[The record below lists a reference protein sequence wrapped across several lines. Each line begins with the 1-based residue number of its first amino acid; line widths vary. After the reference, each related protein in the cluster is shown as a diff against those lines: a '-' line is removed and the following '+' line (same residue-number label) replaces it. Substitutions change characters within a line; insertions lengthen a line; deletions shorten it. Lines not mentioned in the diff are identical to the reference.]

1 MTTESSNNVKK
12 DNIISQSPKNTE
24 VEEGSTVQFIVSKG
38 KTSSKDE
45 DKDSEKSKSSS
56 EDKSDDTQKVKNYT
70 ETYHIPYTGDD
81 ESQKFKFTLEI
92 RTIVAHL
99 ASQTFSIKDDK
110 TITIRL
116 KLSKAQTR
124 AIRSELMAM

>member
-1 MTTESSNNVKK
+1 MFQKE
-12 DNIISQSPKNTE
+12 NI
-24 VEEGSTVQFIVSKG
+24 F
-38 KTSSKDE
+38 KDE

-81 ESQKFKFTLEI
+81 ESQKVQVYI
-92 RTIVAHL
+92 RDKDNSGTS

-110 TITIRL
+110 TITIPL
-116 KLSKAQTR
+116 KIEQGSDAGYT
-124 AIRSELMAM
+124 IRVDGDVIADKDIEY

>member
-1 MTTESSNNVKK
+1 MLKK
-12 DNIISQSPKNTE
+12 IILFHKALKNTE

-99 ASQTFSIKDDK
+99 LAK
-110 TITIRL
+110 RL
-116 KLSKAQTR
+116 V
-124 AIRSELMAM
+124 